1 MSIPEVSCL
10 TGQCVE
16 PYFADH
22 TPARIASLS
31 VEFVLRLGCALPADG
46 YLGFPAEIIS
56 RHSEDKGA
64 AQVKGPGSTE
74 RHSHSSQQAAKP
86 MRTTT

>member
-1 MSIPEVSCL
+1 VSIPEVSCL

-31 VEFVLRLGCALPADG
+31 VEFVLRLGCAPWGLIE
-46 YLGFPAEIIS
+46 YLSLPAEII
-56 RHSEDKGA
+56 
-64 AQVKGPGSTE
+64 P
-74 RHSHSSQQAAKP
+74 
-86 MRTTT
+86 